1 MNPLDRTRPTRA
13 APRRTRRRPGGVRGA
28 RAPVDYERRIRP
40 DASLDDIDLE
50 LAASFLAET
59 PGGGDGRTALDTLRY
74 YGLVRGSEPDWE
86 ITNTALLLFARSP
99 ARHWNPGAGIRV
111 MRVAGTARIPGRNS
125 TTAMGY
131 AGPPLAT
138 AIRDALKLARD
149 RIRIS
154 EPLRHIFFRS
164 VPEYPR
170 AAWREVLLNAIVHR
184 SYEGTPEIEVVFY
197 DDRVEIASPGL
208 PLEPL
213 SPDGIRKG
221 EVARKTRNPLL
232 CRILEDAGL
241 VAARGRGLTGAYGAM
256 EESMLAEPELGHRN
270 GHFLVTLRN
279 APAYSPAGP
288 GWKRIVGK
296 LKIDEDQRRILL
308 ACPDGF
314 TRDDYC
320 RLNGVGVTEAR
331 RRLKELLDGGIVEPV
346 ATGAGS
352 PATYYLTADLDS
364 RRWFLEDRVP
374 KLREYF
380 RGQSGLR
387 NTDYRTLFNTSY
399 AVARR
404 ELLSLAEDG
413 FLRVVGQGR
422 GQRYLPA
429 IGLRD

>member
-1 MNPLDRTRPTRA
+1 MNHPDPPRPAAA
-13 APRRTRRRPGGVRGA
+13 APRRTRRRPGGVKSSSVPA
-28 RAPVDYERRIRP
+28 DFERRTRP
-40 DASLDDIDLE
+40 DASLDDLDLE
-50 LAASFLAET
+50 LAGSFLANT
-59 PGGGDGRTALDTLRY
+59 PGGGSGKTPLDALRY
-74 YGLVRGSEPDWE
+74 YGLVRGREPRWE
-86 ITNTALLLFARSP
+86 ITNTALLLFARPP

-138 AIRDALKLARD
+138 ALRDALRLARE
-149 RIRIS
+149 RIRES
-154 EPLRHIFFRS
+154 EPLRHIFFRP

-170 AAWREVLLNAIVHR
+170 AAWREILLNAIVHR
-184 SYEGTPEIEVVFY
+184 SYEGTSEIEVVFY

-208 PLEPL
+208 PPEPL
-213 SPDGIRKG
+213 SPDGIRRG
-221 EVARKTRNPLL
+221 EVARKARNPLL
-232 CRILEDAGL
+232 CRILEEAGL
-241 VAARGRGLTGAYGAM
+241 VAAKGEGLAGAYRAM
-256 EESMLAEPELGHRN
+256 ADSMLAEPELGHRN

-296 LKIDEDQRRILL
+296 MEIDPEQKRILL

-314 TRDDYC
+314 TRDEYC
-320 RLNGVGVTEAR
+320 RLNEAGITEAR
-331 RRLKELLDGGIVEPV
+331 RRLRELVEKNIVEPV
-346 ATGAGS
+346 SSGAGK
-352 PATYYLTADLDS
+352 PATYYLTADLDA

-387 NTDYRTLFNTSY
+387 NTDYRTLFDTSY

-404 ELLSLAEDG
+404 ELLGLAEDG

-429 IGLRD
+429 LGLRD